1 MADTGVS
8 RSVGRVEFVL
18 GGESMGRLDGK
29 VALITGGARGQGEA
43 AARLFVAEG
52 ARVAITDL
60 SDDDGKAVARSLGEA
75 ALYLHHDVS
84 REDDWTRVVDTTKK
98 TFGHIDVLL
107 NNAGILVFIPL
118 LETTLE
124 RYMRVI
130 EVNQVGCFL
139 GMRAVAPALEE
150 AGGGSIINV
159 SSTAGLSG
167 APNLT
172 AYAASKFAVCGMT
185 KVAAI
190 ELGPSRIR
198 VNSLHPGGVATP
210 MLGLER
216 NVDEAPPGL
225 QETFDRL
232 PLGRIGTAAEMA
244 NLALFLASDESS
256 YCTGSE
262 FTADGGSLAGV
273 GTARPKK

>member
-1 MADTGVS
+1 
-8 RSVGRVEFVL
+8 
-18 GGESMGRLDGK
+18 MGRLNGK

-52 ARVAITDL
+52 ARVALSDL
-60 SDDDGKAVARSLGEA
+60 SDDEGRAVAESLGEA

-84 REDDWTRVVDTTKK
+84 REVDWVRVVDTTKN
-98 TFGHIDVLL
+98 TFGRIDVLL
-107 NNAGILVFIPL
+107 NNAGILAFAPL

-124 RYMRVI
+124 QYMRVI

-159 SSTAGLSG
+159 SSTAGLAG
-167 APNLT
+167 APNVT

-190 ELGPSRIR
+190 ELGPSGIR

-210 MLGLER
+210 MLGLEPD
-216 NVDEAPPGL
+216 VDEAPPRL
-225 QETFDRL
+225 RETFERL

-244 NLALFLASDESS
+244 HLALFLASDESS

-262 FTADGGSLAGV
+262 FTADGGSLAGL
-273 GTARPKK
+273 GAARPGK